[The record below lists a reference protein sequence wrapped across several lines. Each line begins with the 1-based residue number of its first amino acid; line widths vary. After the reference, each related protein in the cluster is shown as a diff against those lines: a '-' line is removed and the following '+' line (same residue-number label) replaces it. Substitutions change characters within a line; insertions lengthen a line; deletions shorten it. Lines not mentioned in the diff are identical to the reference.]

1 MSEPLATLL
10 RDVRLAGPAPDAL
23 IEAVEKEMDCTL
35 PPDVKDF
42 LREHDGGTGTLAAQK
57 RPIELWSIERIRDE
71 CDAQEVTRSVPGLVL
86 FGSDGGAEGYG
97 WLPRLRERRY
107 GRISLIAAGAHE
119 FEGLA
124 DSFADLLQ
132 SLAAGG

>member
-1 MSEPLATLL
+1 MSEQLEAVL
-10 RDVRLAGPAPDAL
+10 RDVRLAGPAPAGL
-23 IEAVEKEMDCTL
+23 VERVEQEMDCEL
-35 PPDVKDF
+35 PADVRAF
-42 LREHDGGTGTLAAQK
+42 LREHDGGAGTLGAQK
-57 RPIELWSIERIRDE
+57 RPVELWSIERIRDE
-71 CDAQEVTRSVPGLVL
+71 CEAQEVTRSVPGLVL

-124 DSFADLLQ
+124 DTFADLLQ
-132 SLAAGG
+132 SLSAGG

>member
-1 MSEPLATLL
+1 MTEQIENLL
-10 RDVRLAGPAPDAL
+10 RDVRLARPSPAGL
-23 IEAVEKEMDCTL
+23 IERVEQEMDCTL
-35 PPDVKDF
+35 PADVKAF
-42 LREHDGGTGTLAAQK
+42 LQEHDGGTGSLGAQK

-97 WLPRLRERRY
+97 WLPRLRQRRY

-124 DSFADLLQ
+124 DSFEALLE

>member
-1 MSEPLATLL
+1 MTEQLETLL
-10 RDVRLAGPAPDAL
+10 REVRLAGPAPQGL
-23 IEAVEKEMDCTL
+23 IESVEKEMDCTL
-35 PPDVKDF
+35 PADVKEF
-42 LREHDGGTGTLAAQK
+42 LREHDGGTGTLGAQK

-86 FGSDGGAEGYG
+86 FGSDGGEEGYG
-97 WLPRLRERRY
+97 WFPRLRQNRY

-119 FEGLA
+119 FEALA
-124 DSFADLLQ
+124 DSFAVLLD